1 MWRKKKQE
9 EEIYTCLSKIR
20 MTFALKAIMKPDV
33 FVDVISIETS
43 LIIWWMGVSRTDI
56 RSCTGFP
63 VKRPS
68 DYGCCFL

>member
-9 EEIYTCLSKIR
+9 EEIHTCLSKIR
-20 MTFALKAIMKPDV
+20 MTFALKAIMKLDV
-33 FVDVISIETS
+33 FVDIITIETS
-43 LIIWWMGVSRTDI
+43 LIIWWMSVSRTDV

-63 VKRPS
+63 VKRLP